1 MKKLLATLVLGLF
14 FISSPANSGSIGE
27 GELTLKPFIV
37 DWFIQYLRA
46 EQGKK
51 PSKFLIINKGENAYY
66 FYCAHSQCQPGGDN
80 KDIKWCELK
89 TKKNCKIFAK
99 GRYVKW
105 RNGINP
111 GKGKESKFDSKWSKA
126 EIEAKLT
133 ELGFL
138 GGTTSTTTKIE
149 KKESKI
155 TKKSKKKMSDDIVQ
169 QLKELKQLYDDGVL
183 TQEEFTKAKN
193 KLLN

>member
-1 MKKLLATLVLGLF
+1 MKKFLTIFVLGLLV
-14 FISSPANSGSIGE
+14 ISSPANSGAIGE

-46 EQGKK
+46 KDGQK
-51 PSKFLIINKGENAYY
+51 PSKFLIVNRGENAYY
-66 FYCAHSQCQPGGDN
+66 FYCGHSQCSPGGDN

-99 GRYVKW
+99 GRFIKW

-111 GKGKESKFDSKWSKA
+111 GKGKKSKFDSKWSKA
-126 EIEAKLT
+126 EIRAKLT
-133 ELGFL
+133 ELGFF
-138 GGTTSTTTKIE
+138 GETTSTTTKIE
-149 KKESKI
+149 KG
-155 TKKSKKKMSDDIVQ
+155 DVVQ
-169 QLKELKQLYDDGVL
+169 ELKELKQLYDEGVL
-183 TQEEFTKAKN
+183 TKEEFAKAKK